1 MANNSS
7 NSDNLPSQIVAGNAP
22 SMQVPDVQASGT
34 VFKFTDPNSK
44 VTGNTFPSRANLVE
58 ILTEDQFN
66 RILQLVKTKILNASN
81 ENLSSIRV
89 MVADVAQFKVQIV
102 SNVKNWLVG
111 KGYTITEIEDATG
124 QSTGWKLSW

>member
-7 NSDNLPSQIVAGNAP
+7 NSDNLPNQVVAGNAQPAQPAQAP
-22 SMQVPDVQASGT
+22 S

-58 ILTEDQFN
+58 ILDEDQFN

-81 ENLSSIRV
+81 ENLTSIRV
-89 MVADVAQFKVQIV
+89 MVADVAQFKTQIV
-102 SNVKNWLVG
+102 TNVKTWLGG
-111 KGYTITEIEDATG
+111 KGYTITEIEDAVG
-124 QSTGWKLSW
+124 QPTGWKLSW